1 MKRKIK
7 DNELKLYQFIYERL
21 KNKDT
26 FSVAFVL
33 ETFVDNLGY
42 KATEYLEKFKKDRI
56 FRVVEI
62 KKFLEENYI
71 DAKYYKYQ
79 EENNLLKRSSYLDL
93 MNEKF
98 NNSNN

>member
-7 DNELKLYQFIYERL
+7 DNELELYQFIFERL

-33 ETFVDNLGY
+33 ETFIDNLGY
-42 KATEYLEKFKKDRI
+42 KTREYLEKFKKDRV

-79 EENNLLKRSSYLDL
+79 EEDNLLK
-93 MNEKF
+93 NE
-98 NNSNN
+98 